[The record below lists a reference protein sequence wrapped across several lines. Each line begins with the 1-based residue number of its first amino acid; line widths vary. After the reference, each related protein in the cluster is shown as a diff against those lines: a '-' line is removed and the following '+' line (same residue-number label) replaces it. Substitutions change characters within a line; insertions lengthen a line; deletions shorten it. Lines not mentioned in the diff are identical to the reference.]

1 MQSRTDVRR
10 QSIQLTGATVE
21 DARRAEGWSVRRK
34 RNGDGRVAPKRRTR
48 YFLVQPSLPLNQATL
63 VRGAFGVT
71 STDASRSSLSPS
83 RNFLCLK
90 RSKHKATMST
100 SAVSSANRWRMWSV
114 PIRIWAMD
122 PELISKV
129 MREMGRK
136 GGKKGGKKGAKVRM
150 ETLTPEQRTQIA
162 RNAAKA
168 RWAKTKKKNKA

>member
-1 MQSRTDVRR
+1 MDTR
-10 QSIQLTGATVE
+10 IQLGRTTAG
-21 DARRAEGWSVRRK
+21 DARHAGEGCVRWK
-34 RNGDGRVAPKRRTR
+34 RNGDGRVAPKGRTR
-48 YFLVQPSLPLNQATL
+48 YFLEQPSLPLNQATL
-63 VRGAFGVT
+63 VRDVFGVT
-71 STDASRSSLSPS
+71 RTDASRSSLSSS

-150 ETLTPEQRTQIA
+150 ETLTPDQRTQIA

-168 RWAKTKKKNKA
+168 RWAKTKKKNKSSAKTVVS

>member
-1 MQSRTDVRR
+1 MR
-10 QSIQLTGATVE
+10 
-21 DARRAEGWSVRRK
+21 WK
-34 RNGDGRVAPKRRTR
+34 RNGNGRVAPKERTR

-83 RNFLCLK
+83 RKFLCLK

-136 GGKKGGKKGAKVRM
+136 GGKKGGKRGAKART
-150 ETLTPEQRTQIA
+150 ERLTPEERTQIA
-162 RNAAKA
+162 RKAAKA
-168 RWAKTKKKNKA
+168 RWAKAKTRGRSTK